1 MTRLA
6 DVLRAFEEGLFLPDT
21 GPVEI
26 ALGTVIANRLPGDPV
41 WLLLVGPPS
50 AGKSEVLAALSSL
63 PDVHE
68 ADTLTEAGLLS
79 GAPGSSGSGGLLRE
93 VGDQGIAVF
102 GDLSPLFGEHSS
114 TRERTFGV
122 LRRVYDGHLARHLGT
137 EGGRSYV
144 WQGKLGLLGAVTG
157 AVELADLGALGER
170 FIRYRMPDASAEE
183 QRGAGLYALENAG
196 HQRELRARLAK
207 ITSKFLGSIAIPD
220 ELPPMTA
227 PEQDRLIDLALVGTR
242 CRSAVVRDRWHADD
256 IVLIP
261 EPERVPRLLLQ
272 LAQLRAGLLVL
283 GVAEAEVWRLL
294 VRIVLDGLP
303 SGRRAVLGVLAGRG
317 TDATTSTVA
326 GHARLPVTTVRRHLE
341 DLFALEVVE
350 RTGEHPE
357 RWRLGAWLDGM
368 WPRLGFPSRGRR
380 FGVLDGHPEEPGL
393 VDQGEEEW

>member
-1 MTRLA
+1 M
-6 DVLRAFEEGLFLPDT
+6 
-21 GPVEI
+21 
-26 ALGTVIANRLPGDPV
+26 
-41 WLLLVGPPS
+41 
-50 AGKSEVLAALSSL
+50 
-63 PDVHE
+63 
-68 ADTLTEAGLLS
+68 
-79 GAPGSSGSGGLLRE
+79 
-93 VGDQGIAVF
+93 
-102 GDLSPLFGEHSS
+102 
-114 TRERTFGV
+114 
-122 LRRVYDGHLARHLGT
+122 
-137 EGGRSYV
+137 
-144 WQGKLGLLGAVTG
+144 
-157 AVELADLGALGER
+157 
-170 FIRYRMPDASAEE
+170 
-183 QRGAGLYALENAG
+183 
-196 HQRELRARLAK
+196 
-207 ITSKFLGSIAIPD
+207 
-220 ELPPMTA
+220 
-227 PEQDRLIDLALVGTR
+227 
-242 CRSAVVRDRWHADD
+242 
-256 IVLIP
+256 
-261 EPERVPRLLLQ
+261 PRLVLQ